1 MNILGL
7 PGVNPA
13 TKKWMQE
20 LLIGL
25 SGDSIDSKIQEYRH
39 WSDNSDVDID
49 YEANCLKESSADLVI
64 AKSLGTF
71 VSTYAFDVYNFRP
84 RKAVFIGSP
93 IRRHSSGN
101 YELLSKF
108 VETVPTHFI
117 QQTSDFNGSYS
128 ELSNIVQDL
137 PNATITEVPGEDHIY
152 SNFDELQKIIHPMV
166 TDDA

>member
-25 SGDSIDSKIQEYRH
+25 SGDSIDFKIQEYRH

-108 VETVPTHFI
+108 VATVPTHFI

-128 ELSNIVQDL
+128 ELSNVVQDL
-137 PNATITEVPGEDHIY
+137 PNAIITEVPGEDHIY
-152 SNFDELQKIIHPMV
+152 SNFDELIKIIYPMV
-166 TDDA
+166 TDGA